1 MKPASR
7 TASRTNQGAHRPT
20 TRSRATSKPDV
31 ARTRKTMA
39 ATGTAPSPA
48 PRTGL
53 QLHTADGS
61 RKYVTAGERD
71 AFLRAAEQADRP
83 VRTLCMTLPMPAA
96 GCPKP

>member
-1 MKPASR
+1 M
-7 TASRTNQGAHRPT
+7 
-20 TRSRATSKPDV
+20 
-31 ARTRKTMA
+31 
-39 ATGTAPSPA
+39 
-48 PRTGL
+48 
-53 QLHTADGS
+53 HTADGS